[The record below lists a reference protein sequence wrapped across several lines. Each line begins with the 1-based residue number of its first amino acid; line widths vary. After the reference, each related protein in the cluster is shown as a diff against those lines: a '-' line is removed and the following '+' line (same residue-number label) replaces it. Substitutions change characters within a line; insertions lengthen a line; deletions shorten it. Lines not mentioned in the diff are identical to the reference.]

1 MPLSNALRVAA
12 ATVSLT
18 VLLGSVSALADTV
31 NIYTY
36 RQPNLV
42 KPLLDAFTEK
52 TGIKTQ
58 VLFAKKGLAQRVASE
73 GANTPADVI
82 MTVDIS
88 RLDSAAKMGI
98 TQAIELDSV
107 AQNIPAEFRD
117 PKGHWVGLTQRARI
131 IYASKDRVSEQAITY
146 EELAEPKWKGRI
158 CTRSGQHV
166 YSIGLVAS
174 MIAHLGEEK
183 AQEWLM
189 GLKNNLA
196 RKPTGN
202 DRAQVKAI
210 HSGECDIALGN
221 TYYMGKMETNEKD
234 PEQKEWASSVRLM
247 FPNANDRGTHVNLSG
262 VLLTKHAPNKDAA
275 LKLIDF
281 LVSPEAQ
288 KIYATANFEYPLTPG
303 VAPDERVAGWGDLK
317 PDTLSLSKI
326 ADLRKSAS
334 EMVDRVGF
342 DDGPAS

>member
-1 MPLSNALRVAA
+1 MPITKTMRA
-12 ATVSLT
+12 ATAALSMT
-18 VLLGSVSALADTV
+18 TLLGAVPALADTV

-36 RQPNLV
+36 REPNLV
-42 KPLLDAFTEK
+42 QPLLDAFTES

-58 VLFAKKGLAQRVASE
+58 VLFAKKGLAQRIASE
-73 GANTPADVI
+73 GENTPADLI

-88 RLDSAAKMGI
+88 RLDSAAKLGI
-98 TQAIELDSV
+98 TQPIKLDSV
-107 AQNIPAEFRD
+107 EQNIPAEFRD
-117 PKGHWVGLTQRARI
+117 PDGQWIGLTQRARI
-131 IYASKDRVSEQAITY
+131 IYASKERVKEQAITY
-146 EELAEPKWKGRI
+146 EELADPKWKGRI

-166 YSIGLVAS
+166 YTIGLVSS

-183 AQEWLM
+183 AQEWLTAV
-189 GLKNNLA
+189 KNNLA

-210 HSGECDIALGN
+210 YAGECDIALGN

-234 PEQKEWASSVRLM
+234 PEQKEWASSVRLI
-247 FPNANDRGTHVNLSG
+247 FPNAEGRGTHVNLSG
-262 VLLTKHAPNKDAA
+262 VQLTKHAPNKEAA

-288 KIYATANFEYPLTPG
+288 KIYASSNFEYPLKPG
-303 VAPDERVAGWGDLK
+303 VEPDARVASWGDLK
-317 PDTLSLSKI
+317 PDTLPLSKI
-326 ADLRKSAS
+326 AELRKAAS